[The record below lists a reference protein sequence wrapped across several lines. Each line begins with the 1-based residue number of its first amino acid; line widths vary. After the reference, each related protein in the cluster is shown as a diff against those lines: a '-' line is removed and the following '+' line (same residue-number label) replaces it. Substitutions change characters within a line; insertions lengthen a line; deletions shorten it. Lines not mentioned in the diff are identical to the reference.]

1 VVVVVSV
8 LSELAVS
15 VLVEL
20 LVPVE
25 LLLLVPVEAVKCFSA
40 GASVSAQ

>member
-25 LLLLVPVEAVKCFSA
+25 LLLLVPVEAVKSFSA

>member
-1 VVVVVSV
+1 MVVVVSV

>member
-1 VVVVVSV
+1 MVVVVSV

-25 LLLLVPVEAVKCFSA
+25 LLLLVPVEAVKSFSA